1 MNDRI
6 KRSIIVGAAVLIM
19 FMVLSWVI
27 RSQFKRQQNI
37 RTRSEQ
43 LKIAISIGEIR
54 DGFIAILPQGYDTR
68 RVRDVFKRFTDAAER
83 GNIAAE
89 GLEELTDYFSVAV
102 GDGDVSPEE
111 ADSII
116 GGLDDVVVK
125 K

>member
-19 FMVLSWVI
+19 FMIILWI
-27 RSQFKRQQNI
+27 IHSQLKRQQNL

-54 DGFIAILPQGYDTR
+54 DDFIAMLPQGYDVH
-68 RVRDVFKRFTDAAER
+68 RVRDVFKRFTEAAER

-116 GGLDDVVVK
+116 GGLDNVIVK
-125 K
+125 R